1 VLGVRLRRPWA
12 LRLVYTA
19 LVASSI
25 LYAGAGDFRASLLTL
40 TTALAIASMFELVL
54 NAYEAL
60 SLLLLLGASAAGAV
74 AFYLYQDIH
83 SRLHVALCIALPLI
97 VYTML
102 REEV

>member
-1 VLGVRLRRPWA
+1 VRLKRPWA

-25 LYAGAGDFRASLLTL
+25 IFAGAGDFRASLLIL

-54 NAYEAL
+54 HAYEAL
-60 SLLLLLGASAAGAV
+60 SALLLLGATAVGAV
-74 AFYLYQDIH
+74 TFYLYQDIH
-83 SRLHVALCIALPLI
+83 ARLHVALCVVLALVTYIL
-97 VYTML
+97 L